1 MCFYSKRNKPDSF
14 LFPHLPQVT
23 NTKKET
29 CFQWFFQRAELP
41 DGQYDPETG
50 TGLLCI
56 EEASVAPASGLTFS
70 FGCKPGRAKSSGLGV
85 KGRAEARLRQVK
97 P

>member
-1 MCFYSKRNKPDSF
+1 MCFYSKRNKPDSL

-85 KGRAEARLRQVK
+85 RGRAEARLRQVK